1 MFRRFKLFLLA
12 LFCFSPDALH
22 AREREIN
29 TSQDFKYLVQME
41 DWRAHLSWVRS
52 IDDTPK
58 WVKKTKG
65 KFEDSLVDY
74 IPQKLAELATYTG
87 VFAVLD
93 PNYGS
98 ERPEYLTFSDKF
110 DNFAPQNW
118 NSFVFLNLVSAL
130 YSDTYKYEYEDCRN
144 ELSSAEQE
152 VENVW
157 QEEGIGVK
165 LVGIRLKNKLEH
177 KYDEAIDKA
186 VSDISIYAKALH
198 LYNYIHDMVK
208 FRNEEQGGN
217 NLPPNSSNCC
227 FNERNK
233 SGDFEISGAMI
244 SYGKKKVREGIHGKV
259 ENGKFTGYSVYN
271 NEISTFVL
279 GKNKEES
286 ADLFNLDMPIIT
298 IDRDM
303 RIIPLKSSDAKQ
315 GDEISVEEDEEDEG
329 EINTSLN
336 ESLQK
341 RSIDDEDEKIELDE
355 ENSDYEHKIIWKE
368 LFFSDQLQ
376 ENSLNR
382 RHISAD
388 YENAFL
394 RLFCEIFEGIECG
407 GKVNNESFYECIR
420 EDVPVLVG
428 KVCESKAKCIKGEL
442 SSKVQYLYELL
453 DGNENNQKKIEDLL
467 KDIPDDPN
475 LDNPNLDEPMGG
487 FNNFKLKAI
496 GALDEL
502 KKLNQE
508 KLFVDDGDTIADIND
523 ALDKT
528 KDKLSSINLP
538 ATLPAFASDLAQG
551 KKDIRVILELLNSA
565 DGTEIAQVLMD
576 YLSRVERI
584 HRCEKCTKENKTEED
599 TFVLPVPT
607 KHETIQE
614 CISVADTIY
623 NRPICP
629 ACKSEQECTT
639 KFLNLP
645 KMLLVRLDRNEPDQK
660 LLEGF
665 YKEKLFLSDK
675 NGEKEYNLAA
685 VIRTQPDDNKLYDIR
700 VKNSDGKWYN
710 ISSSGN
716 VSQSNF
722 AFDENAYLLFYDQ
735 VD

>member
-1 MFRRFKLFLLA
+1 MFRRFKLFLLVM
-12 LFCFSPDALH
+12 FCFSPDALH

-29 TSQDFKYLVQME
+29 TLQDFKYLVQME

-52 IDDTPK
+52 IYDTPK
-58 WVKKTKG
+58 WVKRTNG

-74 IPQKLAELATYTG
+74 IPSKIAELATGTG
-87 VFAVLD
+87 VFKELAAD
-93 PNYGS
+93 YKG
-98 ERPEYLTFSDKF
+98 EKPEYFTFSDKF
-110 DNFAPQNW
+110 EGFSGANW
-118 NSFVFLNLVSAL
+118 NAFVCLNLLSAL
-130 YSDTYKYEYEDCRN
+130 YLEQYKYEYEDYAQKD
-144 ELSSAEQE
+144 EE
-152 VENVW
+152 VKWREN
-157 QEEGIGVK
+157 GIEI
-165 LVGIRLKNKLEH
+165 VGRRLKDKLGNKYNTQL
-177 KYDEAIDKA
+177 DDA

-198 LYNYIHDMVK
+198 LYDYIYNMVE
-208 FRNEEQGGN
+208 FRDKEQDDTS
-217 NLPPNSSNCC
+217 LSPNSSYCY
-227 FNERNK
+227 FNEKDK
-233 SGDFEISGAMI
+233 SGDFEIRDAMI
-244 SYGKKKVREGIHGKV
+244 SYGKKKGCEKIYGKV
-259 ENGKFTGYSVYN
+259 MNGKFTGYSVYN
-271 NEISTFVL
+271 DEISTFAL

-286 ADLFNLDMPIIT
+286 AELLDLDMPIIT

-303 RIIPLKSSDAKQ
+303 RCIPLNSSEVLQ
-315 GDEISVEEDEEDEG
+315 GNEISVEEDEEDER
-329 EINTSLN
+329 EIKTSLN

-355 ENSDYEHKIIWKE
+355 EDSGYKRKKIWKE
-368 LFFSDQLQ
+368 LFSDQLQ

-388 YENAFL
+388 YKDAFL
-394 RLFCEIFEGIECG
+394 QLFCNIFENIEYG
-407 GKVNNESFYECIR
+407 EKVNDESFYQCISD
-420 EDVPVLVG
+420 DVPDLVG
-428 KVCESKAKCIKGEL
+428 KVCESKAKCIKDEL
-442 SSKVQYLYELL
+442 LIKIKYLYGLL
-453 DGNENNQKKIEDLL
+453 DGKENDQKKIKDLL
-467 KDIPDDPN
+467 KDIPND
-475 LDNPNLDEPMGG
+475 PNLDEPIGG

-496 GALDEL
+496 GALEGL

-508 KLFVDDGDTIADIND
+508 KLFVDDGDAIADIND

-538 ATLPAFASDLAQG
+538 ATLPAFASDLAQN

-584 HRCEKCTKENKTEED
+584 HRCEKCKKENKTEED

-607 KHETIQE
+607 RHETIQE

-623 NRPICP
+623 NRPICL

-645 KMLLVRLDRNEPDQK
+645 KMLLVRLGRNKPDQK
-660 LLEGF
+660 LREGF

-685 VIRTQPDDNKLYDIR
+685 VIRTQPDNNKLYDIR
-700 VKNSDGKWYN
+700 VKNSDGKWHN